1 MGEIVVK
8 SYFKNNLIAELSLH
22 CVPVLMVFSDH
33 CFHSVMCVSNAL
45 LTPDISEMY
54 VTDASK

>member
-1 MGEIVVK
+1 MGEIVVI
-8 SYFKNNLIAELSLH
+8 SYFKNNLIAELDFALCSSFDG
-22 CVPVLMVFSDH
+22 FSDH
-33 CFHSVMCVSNAL
+33 CFDSVMCVSNAL